1 MLIWERKAIVLS
13 GLSRRKVLLSGGS
26 MAVGAI
32 AAACGSTRATSPA
45 RSRPKAGT
53 LLWRTS
59 VPRSGLTMAAAA
71 GTLCVAGDPVR
82 GLSASNGKESWSLSG
97 RQGDY
102 LNVMAVSEEVFIV
115 TNDSAAV
122 ALDPHTGQQ
131 KWRFSLPVVTGLPTV
146 TLFAT
151 DSTTVYATGVSISS
165 GSPQCYIFAIDA
177 LTGDRKWATYFP
189 LTAEISGLTAGDGV
203 VCALSGADPAKM
215 IALDART
222 GARMWTAPG
231 PAVPFDG
238 AIADGVISGLIAS
251 TAGAS
256 GVVAIDALTGSTLWA
271 TNVGGTLEWTA
282 SDGGIV
288 YVPTFNGPER
298 IGVPGELVALD
309 AHSGKKLWAHHFA
322 EGAPL
327 TLQPAGAVVY
337 TGFHSS
343 VMHALDSR
351 TGDTLWTYT
360 MPLAG
365 KDQLSDIVL
374 TPGRVLLASLNGAIF
389 ALEA

>member
-1 MLIWERKAIVLS
+1 VLPD
-13 GLSRRKVLLSGGS
+13 LSRRKVLLSGGS
-26 MAVGAI
+26 VAVGAI
-32 AAACGSTRATSPA
+32 AAACGSTRAASPA
-45 RSRPKAGT
+45 RPRPKAGT

-82 GLSASNGKESWSLSG
+82 GLSVSNGKESWSLSG

-102 LNVMAVSEEVFIV
+102 LTATAVSEEVFIV
-115 TNDSAAV
+115 TSFSAAV

-131 KWRFSLPVVTGLPTV
+131 KWRFSLPVVTGLPSV
-146 TLFAT
+146 TLYAT
-151 DSTTVYATGVSISS
+151 DSTTVYVTGVSLSS
-165 GSPQCYIFAIDA
+165 GGPQYYIFAFDA
-177 LTGDRKWATYFP
+177 LTGDRKWATHFP
-189 LTAEISGLTAGDGV
+189 LTAEISDLTAGDGV
-203 VCALSGADPAKM
+203 VCALSGLDPAKM

-231 PAVPFDG
+231 PAVPFRG
-238 AIADGVISGLIAS
+238 AIADGVISGQIGS
-251 TAGAS
+251 TS
-256 GVVAIDALTGSTLWA
+256 GVVAIDAMTGSTLWA
-271 TNVGGTLEWTA
+271 TNVGGTLESTA

-288 YVPTFNGPER
+288 YACTFNGPEQD
-298 IGVPGELVALD
+298 GVPGELAALD
-309 AHSGKKLWAHHFA
+309 AHSGKKLWVHHFA

-327 TLQPAGAVVY
+327 SLQPAGAVVY
-337 TGFHSS
+337 TGFDSS

-351 TGDTLWTYT
+351 TGDTLWTYK

-374 TPGRVLLASLNGAIF
+374 TPGRVLLASLDGAIF

>member
-1 MLIWERKAIVLS
+1 
-13 GLSRRKVLLSGGS
+13 
-26 MAVGAI
+26 
-32 AAACGSTRATSPA
+32 
-45 RSRPKAGT
+45 
-53 LLWRTS
+53 
-59 VPRSGLTMAAAA
+59 MAAAA
-71 GTLCVAGDPVR
+71 GTLCVPADPSGFR

-97 RQGDY
+97 RYLGVTAVGD
-102 LNVMAVSEEVFIV
+102 EVFIV
-115 TNDSAAV
+115 TGLSAAA
-122 ALDPHTGQQ
+122 ALDPKTGQQ
-131 KWRFSLPVVTGLPTV
+131 KWRVSLPAVTVNGLPPL

-151 DSTTVYATGVSISS
+151 DSTTVYATGVSRGS

-177 LTGDRKWATYFP
+177 LTGDRRWATYFP

-203 VCALSGADPAKM
+203 VCALSGMDPATM

-222 GARMWTAPG
+222 GARRWTAPG
-231 PAVPFDG
+231 PAVPFGG
-238 AIADGVISGLIAS
+238 AIDGGVISGMIAS
-251 TAGAS
+251 KANTS
-256 GVVAIDALTGSTLWA
+256 GVVAIDALTGSTLWTA
-271 TNVGGTLEWTA
+271 DVGGTLEWTA

-288 YVPTFNGPER
+288 YAPTFNGPEQ

-327 TLQPAGAVVY
+327 NLQPAGAVVY
-337 TGFHSS
+337 TGFRSN

-365 KDQLSDIVL
+365 DDQLSGIAL
-374 TPGRVLLASLNGAIF
+374 TAGRVLLASLNGTIF

>member
-1 MLIWERKAIVLS
+1 VLS
-13 GLSRRKVLLSGGS
+13 DLSRRKVILSGGS
-26 MAVGAI
+26 VAVGAV
-32 AAACGSTRATSPA
+32 AAACGSAGATSLA
-45 RSRPKAGT
+45 RPRSKAGM
-53 LLWRTS
+53 LLWRAS
-59 VPRSGLTMAAAA
+59 VPRSVLTVAAAA
-71 GTLCVAGDPVR
+71 GTLCVAGAPVR

-102 LNVMAVSEEVFIV
+102 PAVMAAGEVFIA
-115 TNDSAAV
+115 TSDSAAV

-131 KWRFSLPVVTGLPTV
+131 KWRFSLPVVTGLPSV
-146 TLFAT
+146 PLFAT

-165 GSPQCYIFAIDA
+165 GSPQGCILAIDA

-189 LTAEISGLTAGDGV
+189 LSAEISTLTAGDGV
-203 VCALSGADPAKM
+203 VCALSGAGPAKM

-231 PAVPFDG
+231 PSVPFQG
-238 AIADGVISGLIAS
+238 TIADGVISGLIAGA
-251 TAGAS
+251 AGAS
-256 GVVAIDALTGSTLWA
+256 GVVAIDALTGSRLWVA
-271 TNVGGTLEWTA
+271 NVGGTLEWTA
-282 SDGGIV
+282 SGGGIV
-288 YVPTFNGPER
+288 YVPAFNGPEQ
-298 IGVPGELVALD
+298 IGVPGDLVALD
-309 AHSGKKLWAHHFA
+309 ARSGKKLWAHHFA

-337 TGFHSS
+337 TGFHSN

-365 KDQLSDIVL
+365 KDQLSDIAL